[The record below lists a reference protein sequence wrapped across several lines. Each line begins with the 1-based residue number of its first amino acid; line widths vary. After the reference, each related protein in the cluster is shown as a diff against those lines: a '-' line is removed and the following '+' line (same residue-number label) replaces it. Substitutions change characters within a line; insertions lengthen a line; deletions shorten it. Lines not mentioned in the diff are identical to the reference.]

1 MLTWCKANS
10 VPGSVHMLTPKKI
23 INKTNLT
30 LTKDTGFVMPSSV
43 KSNSY
48 LRGQNC
54 SSRFNFSGG
63 FDTLLD
69 RRGIA
74 TGGSTGFGAGLHDRD
89 FTGGDAFSTGG
100 GGSTCT
106 MGGWLLPAV
115 MLISPVRRRCLR
127 LRTRVAPSV
136 ISTTNERGESVV
148 FLMIPGFH
156 ALLRLSKTRTG
167 SCEWTCGKDLDLL
180 S

>member
-1 MLTWCKANS
+1 
-10 VPGSVHMLTPKKI
+10 
-23 INKTNLT
+23 
-30 LTKDTGFVMPSSV
+30 MPSSV

-127 LRTRVAPSV
+127 LRTRVAPSAM
-136 ISTTNERGESVV
+136 STTNERGESEV
-148 FLMIPGFH
+148 FLMMPGFQV